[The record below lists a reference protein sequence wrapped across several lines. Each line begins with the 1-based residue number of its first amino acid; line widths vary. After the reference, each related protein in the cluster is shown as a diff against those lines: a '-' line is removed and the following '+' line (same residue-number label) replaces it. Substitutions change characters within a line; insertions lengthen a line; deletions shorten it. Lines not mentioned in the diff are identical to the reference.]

1 MGSAQ
6 AVKAVDT
13 NILVRIIAEDD
24 SRQTRIARDIVE
36 TGVHVP
42 LTVLLELG
50 WTLGS
55 RYGFGRAQ
63 LGAALSG
70 LLDMESIHVDDE
82 PAIRAALDLHARGA
96 DLADCLHL
104 VAARGSAAFVTFDRR
119 LKGDDRIGVDVECLA

>member
-13 NILVRIIAEDD
+13 NILVRLVTGDD
-24 SRQTRIARDIVE
+24 PAQARRAGGILRE
-36 TGVHVP
+36 TVHVP
-42 LTVLLELG
+42 ITVLLELG
-50 WTLGS
+50 WILTS
-55 RYGFGRAQ
+55 YYGFDRQ
-63 LGAALSG
+63 RLGAALSG
-70 LLDMESIHVDDE
+70 LLDNESIHVDDE

-119 LKGDDRIGVDVECLA
+119 LKGDDRTGVDVECVA